1 MLRNYRDRVDAFIDS
16 YNSFILVSILIPLAT
31 LIPLEISLKMYTQVT
46 RSRQYLNIVR
56 YVDFKSYE
64 ILIECRCRCIG
75 PTVRVLRRLSTATD
89 HLCEYSRNLGEND
102 AFMRHNIVGKVHYQL
117 TLYRVNE
124 SRCSVKS
131 RLTFIIRF
139 TWLFV
144 PYTNFLLNIR
154 PR

>member
-16 YNSFILVSILIPLAT
+16 YSFILVFILIPLAT

-64 ILIECRCRCIG
+64 ILIECRCRC
-75 PTVRVLRRLSTATD
+75 LSTATD

-124 SRCSVKS
+124 SRCSIKS